1 MRMSNLL
8 ASLVLSGFAV
18 QAIAADPSVDPKAA
32 PAATAKD
39 PNAFATLPEGKVL
52 PAGVMRARAVYGK
65 TTGNGSSYDKDGNS
79 IDAVIEVNGTGG
91 AAVFEYG
98 ISDKMS
104 LQIQQ
109 DFVLGFESTLKTDK
123 LKSSSGWAGYMT
135 SAYSSTATAA
145 AKIRALETNTKT
157 TISSKETFTTA
168 ATIAIAS
175 EAVQNGACGTV
186 SGSNAA
192 EFVASCIA
200 NIKTGQQ
207 STKAYTSAVVGAI
220 PQGAG
225 FGTIVGSFADA
236 TDAALQAGVV
246 AASRAKAE
254 KKGGRGL
261 ADTTIGVLYEAFK
274 TDSFHVAVAGGIRYP
289 SGNRDRAANER
300 PTGRGLT
307 EFGARFNLDYT
318 PIPTLALAWQ
328 NQSEVMAAAGKYNVA
343 GESVTVSRKGVRN
356 VGFFLVKPSLAGL
369 SESLSFIAPKVG
381 LAYDYDSEE
390 RMKSGS
396 GSETPTGNRA
406 YERRLI
412 AGLGLSGFDFGV
424 PLHLD
429 VEYRK
434 SLAGQNIAAATD
446 SLTTQLKAYY
456 KF

>member
-8 ASLVLSGFAV
+8 ASLVLAGFAA
-18 QAIAADPSVDPKAA
+18 QAVADEPSVDPKAT
-32 PAATAKD
+32 PVAKD

-65 TTGNGSSYDKDGNS
+65 TTGNGSSYDKDGNK
-79 IDAVIEVNGTGG
+79 IDAVIDLNATGG

-109 DFVLGFESTLKTDK
+109 DFVLGFETTLKQDK
-123 LKSSSGWAGYMT
+123 LKASSAWAGYMT
-135 SAYSSTATAA
+135 SAYSSTAAA
-145 AKIRALETNTKT
+145 AQSIRDLETKTGTKIT
-157 TISSKETFTTA
+157 SKETFTTA
-168 ATIAIAS
+168 YTIAVAGTLMTTNPALCGGAASVTECIGKIQAGATAPADIAS
-175 EAVQNGACGTV
+175 LGLKAGDKYSTA
-186 SGSNAA
+186 
-192 EFVASCIA
+192 IA
-200 NIKTGQQ
+200 
-207 STKAYTSAVVGAI
+207 TKAAT
-220 PQGAG
+220 
-225 FGTIVGSFADA
+225 
-236 TDAALQAGVV
+236 TDASLQDGVI
-246 AASRAKAE
+246 AASKAKAE

-261 ADTTIGVLYEAFK
+261 SDTTIGVLYEAFK
-274 TDSFHVAVAGGIRYP
+274 TENFHVALAGGIRYP
-289 SGNRDRAANER
+289 SGNRDRASNER

-343 GESVTVSRKGVRN
+343 GESVTVTRKGVRN

-390 RMKSGS
+390 RMKVGS
-396 GSETPTGNRA
+396 GNETPTGSRA
-406 YERRLI
+406 YERKLI

-429 VEYRK
+429 IEYRK
-434 SLAGQNIAAATD
+434 SMAGQNISAATD
-446 SLTTQLKAYY
+446 SLQTQLKAYY